1 MGGLVITTILTSAV
15 DSLNPVAITQQ
26 FVLQGMVKKPKHI
39 WFFILATMIT
49 NFMGGILAYFGLITV
64 FSNTIKFAIERFGQ
78 NLYVIEFIA
87 GIIILILAFFSILHQ
102 KVMKLMEGK
111 ETTKDSEDDEKQQ
124 VSKKIRSVTPF
135 SLAVL
140 GVIATIVEL
149 STALPYFAF
158 LAVVVNYDLST
169 VTLIVILLIYNII
182 YSSPLMILYFI
193 YRWKQEL
200 FERVYL
206 ILKLQMKKWSA
217 ILIPA
222 VLGIVGIA
230 FLFHSINLLL
240 VL

>member
-111 ETTKDSEDDEKQQ
+111 ETTQNSEDDEKQQ

-140 GVIATIVEL
+140 GVIATIAEL

-217 ILIPA
+217 IFIPA